1 MKKGNKIEYRINKE
15 KIFLCCG
22 KARCPSVS
30 KGEDGMILI
39 TDDFGGMV
47 KMPHDQANMINGALE
62 LMGVLKQDKKL

>member
-1 MKKGNKIEYRINKE
+1 MKKPKTTEYRINKE

-30 KGEDGMILI
+30 KGKDGMILI

-47 KMPHDQANMINGALE
+47 KIPIDQANMIKGAIEILNT
-62 LMGVLKQDKKL
+62 